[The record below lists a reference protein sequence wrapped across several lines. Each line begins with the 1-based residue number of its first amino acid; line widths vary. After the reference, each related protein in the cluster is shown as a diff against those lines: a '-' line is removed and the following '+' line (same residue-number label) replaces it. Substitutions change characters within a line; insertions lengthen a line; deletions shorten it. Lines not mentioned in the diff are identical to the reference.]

1 VKDMDDD
8 NVIKLNEDE
17 LMQYYKLRG
26 TGGRVS
32 LRLKFTKTWILHK
45 LAYSSAYPGWAVKM
59 QRGRGVNI
67 GKNCHINPYV
77 LIDLLYPH
85 LITIENNVS
94 IGTYSMI
101 FAHNNPTA
109 NLFLKKNGYPRT
121 TNPVLIKEG
130 AVINPGSI
138 IMAGVTIG
146 KNSIVAVGSIVSRN
160 VPDYTVVAGNPARVV
175 KKINL

>member
-1 VKDMDDD
+1 MSEENPVK
-8 NVIKLNEDE
+8 INEEE
-17 LMQYYKLRG
+17 LMEYYNLRG
-26 TGGRVS
+26 SGGRVS
-32 LRLKFTKTWILHK
+32 LRLKFTKTWVFHK
-45 LAYSSAYPGWAVKM
+45 LAYSSAYPGWAIKM
-59 QRGRGVNI
+59 QRLRGVKI

-85 LITIENNVS
+85 LITIEKNVS

-121 TNPVLIKEG
+121 TKPVLIKEG

-138 IMAGVTIG
+138 ITAGVTIG
-146 KNSIVAVGSIVSRN
+146 KNSIVAVGSIVSKD

-175 KKINL
+175 KRIEN

>member
-1 VKDMDDD
+1 MSEENPVKI
-8 NVIKLNEDE
+8 NVEE
-17 LMQYYKLRG
+17 LMEYYNLRG
-26 TGGRVS
+26 SGGRVS
-32 LRLKFTKTWILHK
+32 LRLKFTKTWVFHK
-45 LAYSSAYPGWAVKM
+45 LAYSSAYPGWAIKM
-59 QRGRGVNI
+59 QRLRGVKI

-85 LITIENNVS
+85 LITIEKNVS

-121 TNPVLIKEG
+121 TKPVLIKEG

-138 IMAGVTIG
+138 ITAGVTIG
-146 KNSIVAVGSIVSRN
+146 KNSIVAVGSIVSKD

-175 KKINL
+175 KRIEH

>member
-1 VKDMDDD
+1 MNDE
-8 NVIKLNEDE
+8 NPIKINEEE
-17 LMQYYKLRG
+17 LMEYYNLRG
-26 TGGRVS
+26 SGGKIS
-32 LRLKFTKTWILHK
+32 LRLKFTKTWFFHK
-45 LAYSSAYPGWAVKM
+45 LAFSSAYPGWAVKM
-59 QRGRGVNI
+59 QRLRGVKI

-77 LIDLLYPH
+77 MIDLLYPH
-85 LITIENNVS
+85 LVTIEDNVS

-121 TNPVLIKEG
+121 IKPVLIKEG

-138 IMAGVTIG
+138 ITSGVTIG
-146 KNSIVAVGSIVSRN
+146 KNSIVAVGSIVSKD

-175 KKINL
+175 KKIEH

>member
-1 VKDMDDD
+1 MSEENPVK
-8 NVIKLNEDE
+8 INEEE
-17 LMQYYKLRG
+17 LMEYYNLRG
-26 TGGRVS
+26 SGGRVS
-32 LRLKFTKTWILHK
+32 LRLKFTKTWVFHK
-45 LAYSSAYPGWAVKM
+45 LAYSSAYPGWAIKM
-59 QRGRGVNI
+59 QRLRGVKI

-85 LITIENNVS
+85 LITIEKNVS

-121 TNPVLIKEG
+121 TKPVLIKEG

-138 IMAGVTIG
+138 ITSGVTIG
-146 KNSIVAVGSIVSRN
+146 KHSIVAVGSIVSKD

-175 KKINL
+175 KRIEH

>member
-1 VKDMDDD
+1 MDDD

-32 LRLKFTKTWILHK
+32 LKLKFTKTWILHK

-59 QRGRGVNI
+59 QRARGVKI

-121 TNPVLIKEG
+121 TKPVLIKEG

-146 KNSIVAVGSIVSRN
+146 
-160 VPDYTVVAGNPARVV
+160 
-175 KKINL
+175 IN

>member
-1 VKDMDDD
+1 MNDEDP
-8 NVIKLNEDE
+8 IKINEEE
-17 LMQYYKLRG
+17 LMEYYNLRG
-26 TGGRVS
+26 SGGKIA
-32 LRLKFTKTWILHK
+32 LRLKFTKTWLFHK
-45 LAYSSAYPGWAVKM
+45 LAFSSAYPGWAVKM
-59 QRGRGVNI
+59 QRIRGVKI

-77 LIDLLYPH
+77 MIDLLYPH
-85 LITIENNVS
+85 LVTIENNVS

-121 TNPVLIKEG
+121 TKPVLIKEG

-138 IMAGVTIG
+138 ITAGVTIG
-146 KNSIVAVGSIVSRN
+146 KNSIVAVGSVVSKD

-175 KKINL
+175 KKIGN

>member
-1 VKDMDDD
+1 MSEENPVK
-8 NVIKLNEDE
+8 INEDE
-17 LMQYYKLRG
+17 LMEYYNLRG
-26 TGGRVS
+26 SGGRIS
-32 LRLKFTKTWILHK
+32 LRLKFIKTWIFHK
-45 LAYSSAYPGWAVKM
+45 LAYPSAYPGWAIKM
-59 QRGRGVNI
+59 QRLRGVKI

-109 NLFLKKNGYPRT
+109 NLFLKKNGFPRT
-121 TNPVLIKEG
+121 TKPVLIKEG

-138 IMAGVTIG
+138 ITAGVTIG
-146 KNSIVAVGSIVSRN
+146 KNSIVAVGSIVSKD

-175 KKINL
+175 KRIEH

>member
-1 VKDMDDD
+1 MSEGNPVK
-8 NVIKLNEDE
+8 INEEE
-17 LMQYYKLRG
+17 LMEYYNLRG
-26 TGGRVS
+26 SGGRVS
-32 LRLKFTKTWILHK
+32 LRLKFTKTWVFHK
-45 LAYSSAYPGWAVKM
+45 LAYSSAYPGWAIKM
-59 QRGRGVNI
+59 QRLRGVKI

-85 LITIENNVS
+85 LITIEKNVS

-121 TNPVLIKEG
+121 TKPVLIKEG

-138 IMAGVTIG
+138 ITAGVTIG
-146 KNSIVAVGSIVSRN
+146 KNSIVAVGSIVSKD

-175 KKINL
+175 KRIEH

>member
-1 VKDMDDD
+1 MSEENPVK
-8 NVIKLNEDE
+8 INEEE
-17 LMQYYKLRG
+17 LMEYYNLRG
-26 TGGRVS
+26 SGGRVS
-32 LRLKFTKTWILHK
+32 LRLKFTKTWVFHK
-45 LAYSSAYPGWAVKM
+45 LAYSSAYPGWAIKM
-59 QRGRGVNI
+59 QRLRGVKI

-85 LITIENNVS
+85 LITIEKNVS

-101 FAHNNPTA
+101 FDHNNPTA

-121 TNPVLIKEG
+121 TKPVLIKEG

-138 IMAGVTIG
+138 ITAGVTIG
-146 KNSIVAVGSIVSRN
+146 KNSIVAVGSIVSKD

-175 KKINL
+175 KRIEH